1 MSEPS
6 KDEVVARLTSKP
18 KRMAV
23 VRLIGE
29 RGEVSFKELKARLDM
44 GVGTLYYHLD
54 AVRDLVTQNETKQ
67 YVLTDAGKTAYESIK
82 GIEANPTKFAPRK
95 LPSGVFEILRQ
106 IFLFESE
113 LEIIP
118 QDQMLSL
125 TFTVGILFT
134 GTILSGFTRIE
145 PAIFFL
151 RTRNALPILSMYS
164 LVASWSVIF
173 GTVLLLS
180 TFLWKA
186 RRNIMGLAAASAISL
201 IPVIFSILLDSF
213 RRTFPDP
220 VLNSLFGIPYFL
232 GFQVVLVLWAG
243 FLLTFSLRSALNLT
257 IEKALV
263 ETLVVVLINFAYLW
277 ANPLVIPTLS

>member
-1 MSEPS
+1 LSQPS

-29 RGEVSFKELKARLDM
+29 KGEISFKELKARLDM

-54 AVRDLVTQNETKQ
+54 ALRDLVTQNETKQ
-67 YVLTDAGKTAYESIK
+67 YVLTDAGKSAYESIK
-82 GIEANPTKFAPRK
+82 GIEVTSTKFAPRK
-95 LPSGVFEILRQ
+95 LPSSVLEILSQ
-106 IFLFESE
+106 VFLLESE

-118 QDQMLSL
+118 QDQGLSL
-125 TFTVGILFT
+125 TFTLGILFT

-151 RTRNALPILSMYS
+151 RTRNALPIFAMYN
-164 LVASWSVIF
+164 LLASWAVIF

-201 IPVIFSILLDSF
+201 IPVIFAILLDSF
-213 RRTFPDP
+213 RRTFPDA
-220 VLNSLFGIPYFL
+220 VLNSLFEFPYFL

-243 FLLTFSLRSALNLT
+243 YLLTFSLRSALNLT

>member
-1 MSEPS
+1 LSQPS

-29 RGEVSFKELKARLDM
+29 KGEISFKELKARLDM

-54 AVRDLVTQNETKQ
+54 ALRDLVTQNETKQ
-67 YVLTDAGKTAYESIK
+67 YVLTDAGKSAYESIK
-82 GIEANPTKFAPRK
+82 GIEVASAKFAPRK
-95 LPSGVFEILRQ
+95 LPSSVLEVLSQVFLLEP
-106 IFLFESE
+106 E

-118 QDQMLSL
+118 QDRGLSL
-125 TFTVGILFT
+125 TFSLGILFT

-151 RTRNALPILSMYS
+151 RTRNALPIFAMYN
-164 LVASWSVIF
+164 LLASWAVIF

-201 IPVIFSILLDSF
+201 IPVIFAILLDSF
-213 RRTFPDP
+213 RRTFPDA
-220 VLNSLFGIPYFL
+220 VLNSLFGFPYFL

-243 FLLTFSLRSALNLT
+243 YLLTFSLRSALNLT
-257 IEKALV
+257 VEKALV

-277 ANPLVIPTLS
+277 ANPLVIPTLG

>member
-1 MSEPS
+1 LSQPS
-6 KDEVVARLTSKP
+6 KDEVVAKLTSKP

-29 RGEVSFKELKARLDM
+29 RGEVSFKELKARLGM

-54 AVRDLVTQNETKQ
+54 ALRDLVTQNETKQ

-82 GIEANPTKFAPRK
+82 GIEANSTKFAPRK
-95 LPSGVFEILRQ
+95 LPSGFFEILRQ
-106 IFLFESE
+106 IFLFESQ
-113 LEIIP
+113 LEVIP

-125 TFTVGILFT
+125 TFTLGILFT

-151 RTRNALPILSMYS
+151 RTRNALPILAMYS

-186 RRNIMGLAAASAISL
+186 RRNIMGLAASSAISL
-201 IPVIFSILLDSF
+201 IPVIFAILVDSF
-213 RRTFPDP
+213 RRTFPDA

-263 ETLVVVLINFAYLW
+263 ETLVVVLINFVYLW

>member
-1 MSEPS
+1 LSVPS
-6 KDEVVARLTSKP
+6 KEDVVTRLTSKP

-29 RGEVSFKELKARLDM
+29 KGEVSFKELKARLDM

-67 YVLTDAGKTAYESIK
+67 YVLTESGKKAYESIK
-82 GIEANPTKFAPRK
+82 GIEVNSAKFAPRK
-95 LPSGVFEILRQ
+95 LPSSIFEILRQ
-106 IFLFESE
+106 IFLFESQ

-125 TFTVGILFT
+125 TFALGILFT
-134 GTILSGFTRIE
+134 GSILSGFTRIE
-145 PAIFFL
+145 PAIFFI
-151 RTRNALPILSMYS
+151 RSRSALPIFAMYS
-164 LVASWSVIF
+164 LMASWAVIF

-186 RRNIMGLAAASAISL
+186 RRNIMGLAAASAISMT
-201 IPVIFSILLDSF
+201 PMIFAILLDSF
-213 RRTFPDP
+213 RRTFPNALLDY
-220 VLNSLFGIPYFL
+220 LFGNPYFL
-232 GFQVVLVLWAG
+232 GFQVILVIWAG

-263 ETLVVVLINFAYLW
+263 ETLVVVLINFVYLW
-277 ANPLVIPTLS
+277 ANPLVIPTLR